1 VLADAEAPQGAFFF
15 LTGWAGAFSVRVR
28 KTRQIKNLEPRFD
41 FIGTEKALERR
52 EFSQQG

>member
-1 VLADAEAPQGAFFF
+1 LADAEAPQGAFFF